1 MNRVTSRQRKP
12 LTSRQ
17 RKLIYLVAI
26 VILLIPIIGW
36 LGMPATG
43 SGGANGKEDGSGGR
57 LARLR
62 KTYQLGESTLGDV
75 DPSSATM
82 NLVLLGLRG
91 VAADLLW
98 MKAIDYKEQKDW
110 AKLRSTVDSIVLLQ
124 PHFVQVWQFQGWNL
138 AYNVSAEWDS
148 VKDRYYWVKEG
159 GKFIRKGSERNEQTP
174 ELYWYNGD
182 ILGKKIG
189 RSDEWKQFR
198 KFFVVD
204 PNTKRFHGRT
214 DPEFNELELPD
225 NYLAAREKFKT
236 ANDRE
241 NKHVQHVMMRALF
254 RSYPSHSL
262 MEYAHALQRDGLFEE
277 KSRIAWDEAFR
288 EWTEVY
294 GKERFHSPAGWI
306 HLEATPADIDE
317 FVRQNSDELK
327 QVAPD
332 ATDKQKHDFMRLWV
346 DRYQSTA
353 NYRYWRT
360 RALTESDPI
369 TMAAH
374 KQIYDG
380 QELFKQQKISPG
392 PGGEPS
398 ESEQNL
404 YAGLQKY
411 AIVLSKHP
419 SLISD
424 DDTIEEV
431 MTAMLY
437 LRYLHQLNQTKN
449 PRPLP
454 KILVALWEHEKARL
468 PTLQQRFRRENAIQ

>member
-1 MNRVTSRQRKP
+1 MNR
-12 LTSRQ
+12 LTAQQQ
-17 RKLIYLVAI
+17 RKLMYLIGILV
-26 VILLIPIIGW
+26 LLIPIIW

-43 SGGANGKEDGSGGR
+43 EADTEGGSSGGR
-57 LARLR
+57 LASLR

-75 DPSSATM
+75 DPSSSTM

-91 VAADLLW
+91 IAADLLW
-98 MKAIDYKEQKDW
+98 MDAIDYKEQKEW

-138 AYNVSAEWDS
+138 AYNVSAEWDA
-148 VKDRYYWVKEG
+148 VPDRYYWVKEG

-174 ELYWYNGD
+174 ELYWHSGN

-189 RSDEWKQFR
+189 RSDEWRFFR
-198 KFFVVD
+198 KYFVVD
-204 PNTKRFHGRT
+204 PDTKRFHGRT

-225 NYLAAREKFKT
+225 NYLAAREKFKI

-241 NKHVQHVMMRALF
+241 DKRVQHVMMRTLF
-254 RSYPSHSL
+254 RSYPAHAL
-262 MEYAHALQRDGLFEE
+262 MEYAYALQRDGLFGE
-277 KSRIAWDEAFR
+277 KSRIAWDEAFHA
-288 EWTEVY
+288 WTEVY
-294 GKERFHSPAGWI
+294 GKERFHTPAGWI

-317 FVRQNSDELK
+317 FVRQNKEHLDQML
-327 QVAPD
+327 PD
-332 ATDKQKHDFMRLWV
+332 ATDEQKHNLIRHWV

-360 RALTESDPI
+360 RALTESDPLM
-369 TMAAH
+369 MAAH

-380 QELFKQQKISPG
+380 RAFFKQQKIAPG
-392 PGGEPS
+392 PGGTPS

-411 AIVLSKHP
+411 AIVLAKHQ
-419 SLISD
+419 SLLSD

-437 LRYLHQLNQTKN
+437 LRYIHQLNQTKN
-449 PRPLP
+449 PKPLA
-454 KILVALWEHEKARL
+454 KILTALWEHEKNRL
-468 PTLQQRFRRENAIQ
+468 PNLRQKFRRDNAIR

>member
-1 MNRVTSRQRKP
+1 MNR

-17 RKLIYLVAI
+17 RKLMYLFGI
-26 VILLIPIIGW
+26 VVLLIPIIW

-43 SGGANGKEDGSGGR
+43 RGGANADGDFSEGR

-62 KTYQLGESTLGDV
+62 REYQLGESTLGDV
-75 DPSSATM
+75 DPSSSTM

-98 MKAIDYKEQKDW
+98 IDAIDFKEKKEW

-138 AYNVSAEWDS
+138 SYNVSAEWDS

-159 GKFIRKGSERNEQTP
+159 GKFIRKGTERNEQIP
-174 ELYWYNGD
+174 DLYWYNGD
-182 ILGKKIG
+182 ILGKKVG

-198 KFFVVD
+198 KFFVHD
-204 PNTKRFHGRT
+204 PNTKRFHGHT

-225 NYLAAREKFKT
+225 NYLAAREKFRT
-236 ANDRE
+236 ANERE
-241 NKHVQHVMMRALF
+241 DKHVQHVMMRALF
-254 RSYPSHSL
+254 RSYPAHSL

-277 KSRIAWDEAFR
+277 KSRIAWDDAFR
-288 EWTEVY
+288 QWTEVY
-294 GKERFHSPAGWI
+294 GKERLHSPAGWI
-306 HLEATPADIDE
+306 HLEATAADIDE
-317 FVRQNSDELK
+317 FVRQNKEELER
-327 QVAPD
+327 VLPD
-332 ATDKQKHDFMRLWV
+332 ATDEKKRKFMTYWV
-346 DRYQSTA
+346 GRYQDTT

-404 YAGLQKY
+404 YDGLQKY
-411 AIVLSKHP
+411 AVVL
-419 SLISD
+419 
-424 DDTIEEV
+424 
-431 MTAMLY
+431 
-437 LRYLHQLNQTKN
+437 R
-449 PRPLP
+449 
-454 KILVALWEHEKARL
+454 
-468 PTLQQRFRRENAIQ
+468 